1 MVIKKVILN
10 SLLSICFVSGAQYAS
25 AQDSDN
31 IVGQITND
39 GKVTIVQPDALNAR
53 LNKVIEYTDTISDI
67 ATEKQLA
74 GYRVQV
80 FSDNNTRTAKGEA
93 RVKARNISERFP
105 EYRTYVIYNSPFWR
119 LRVGDFRTQ
128 EEASDAAIRIKV
140 EFPSY
145 SKEIRVVRDRINN
158 IQD

>member
-1 MVIKKVILN
+1 M
-10 SLLSICFVSGAQYAS
+10 
-25 AQDSDN
+25 
-31 IVGQITND
+31 
-39 GKVTIVQPDALNAR
+39 
-53 LNKVIEYTDTISDI
+53 IEYTDTISDI
-67 ATEKQLA
+67 ATEKPLKEN
-74 GYRVQV
+74 RVQE
-80 FSDNNTRTAKGEA
+80 FTDKNTRTTKGEA